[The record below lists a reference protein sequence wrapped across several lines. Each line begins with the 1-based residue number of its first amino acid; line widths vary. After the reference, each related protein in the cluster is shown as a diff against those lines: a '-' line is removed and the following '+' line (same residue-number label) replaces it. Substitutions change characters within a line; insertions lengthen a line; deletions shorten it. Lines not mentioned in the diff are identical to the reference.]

1 MDETTM
7 EEMAKAYHEALK
19 GKTFPKTRPFPDRS
33 AASPQKTER
42 FDTEFGDGEPFGGA
56 SAAASLLIRELA
68 AVEFLLQCAVKSEK
82 TKLLTYLRGL
92 LYEVMRRFPTANASV
107 PTERFLSPEMAKLRL
122 AEYTVDRLAETDTLP
137 KDEELYAL
145 NSRILALITLI

>member
-19 GKTFPKTRPFPDRS
+19 GKTFPKTRPFPDRF
-33 AASPQKTER
+33 AASPQNSER
-42 FDTEFGDGEPFGGA
+42 HGTEFGDGEPFCA

-92 LYEVMRRFPTANASV
+92 LYEVMRRFPAPNASV
-107 PTERFLSPEMAKLRL
+107 PTERFLSPETAKLRL

>member
-19 GKTFPKTRPFPDRS
+19 GKTFPKTRPFPDRF
-33 AASPQKTER
+33 AASPQNSER
-42 FDTEFGDGEPFGGA
+42 HGTEFGDGKPFCGA

-82 TKLLTYLRGL
+82 TKLLTYLRSL
-92 LYEVMRRFPTANASV
+92 LYEVMRRFPAPNASV
-107 PTERFLSPEMAKLRL
+107 PTERFLSPETAKLRL

>member
-33 AASPQKTER
+33 AASPQKSER
-42 FDTEFGDGEPFGGA
+42 HGAEENELFGSA
-56 SAAASLLIRELA
+56 SAAASLLVRELA
-68 AVEFLLQCAVKSEK
+68 AVEFLLQCAVKTEK

-107 PTERFLSPEMAKLRL
+107 PTERFLSPETAKLRL

-137 KDEELYAL
+137 KDDKLYAL